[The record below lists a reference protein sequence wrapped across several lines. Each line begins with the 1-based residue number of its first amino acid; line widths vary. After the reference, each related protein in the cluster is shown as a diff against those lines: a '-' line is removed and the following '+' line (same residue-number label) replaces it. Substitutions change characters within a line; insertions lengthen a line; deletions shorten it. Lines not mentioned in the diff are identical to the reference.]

1 MLYKVLYMK
10 KIIYD
15 ILIAY
20 HPKWK
25 HSCPIPYIVVI
36 IQFLQTNKSISS
48 MNSRKQFLLV
58 KKIINWLCFLKYQS
72 HKSDFILKLILVGH
86 TRVIFSGVIHYLKI
100 ISNKYLEEIPMN
112 YYSILS
118 NSDHIVF
125 EK

>member
-58 KKIINWLCFLKYQS
+58 KKIIN
-72 HKSDFILKLILVGH
+72 
-86 TRVIFSGVIHYLKI
+86 
-100 ISNKYLEEIPMN
+100 
-112 YYSILS
+112 
-118 NSDHIVF
+118 
-125 EK
+125 